1 MYDGYSL
8 AWLFPNSI
16 NYIHGLIKIWWIFKF
31 LLSTTMCTGTG
42 VLRAVPFCLKKN
54 PHHINILWLS
64 NVVSNH
70 PNCVPIF
77 SSYSLW
83 INIKPFFYSYTWTK
97 ISFNSLNHNKLLGS
111 THTRPPYY
119 IEMRLY
125 GRSAY
130 APAVDKATGNWHS
143 NKRYNLASH
152 WSYCFIVKKIPSSV
166 FFTLLYPKKEYN
178 LFEKCHKNLV
188 EKWWWLEY
196 VCLFCATHIIKWAI
210 SHSSWGWF

>member
-1 MYDGYSL
+1 
-8 AWLFPNSI
+8 
-16 NYIHGLIKIWWIFKF
+16 
-31 LLSTTMCTGTG
+31 MCTYFQF
-42 VLRAVPFCLKKN
+42 L
-54 PHHINILWLS
+54 
-64 NVVSNH
+64 
-70 PNCVPIF
+70 F
-77 SSYSLW
+77 SLNQYKT
-83 INIKPFFYSYTWTK
+83 IFYSCTWTQ
-97 ISFNSLNHNKLLGS
+97 ISFNSLNHNKLLGG

-125 GRSAY
+125 GRSAH

-143 NKRYNLASH
+143 NKRNNLASH

-178 LFEKCHKNLV
+178 LLEKCHKNLV

>member
-1 MYDGYSL
+1 M
-8 AWLFPNSI
+8 I
-16 NYIHGLIKIWWIFKF
+16 
-31 LLSTTMCTGTG
+31 
-42 VLRAVPFCLKKN
+42 
-54 PHHINILWLS
+54 S
-64 NVVSNH
+64 NVVSDH

-143 NKRYNLASH
+143 NKRNILASH
-152 WSYCFIVKKIPSSV
+152 LSHTNIYCKRGFFPVQANPSSSSTSNSWKLILPATFENKKIS
-166 FFTLLYPKKEYN
+166 
-178 LFEKCHKNLV
+178 
-188 EKWWWLEY
+188 
-196 VCLFCATHIIKWAI
+196 
-210 SHSSWGWF
+210 